1 MKYYLVKS
9 NVNWADELNLEGFDI
24 FTEEE
29 LEKIKK
35 DLAHEEN
42 EENVKTVYIGSNEEV
57 EISPVEIIEEFE
69 EADEISKDAFMI
81 IRNKLGEHFGYT
93 KYILYFN

>member
-9 NVNWADELNLEGFDI
+9 SINWADEMDLDGFDI

-35 DLAHEEN
+35 NLAHA
-42 EENVKTVYIGSNEEV
+42 ENVKTVYIGSNEEV
-57 EISPVEIIEEFE
+57 EISPAEIIEEFE

-81 IRNKLGEHFGYT
+81 IRNKLGEHLGYT
-93 KYILYFN
+93 KYDLYFN

>member
-9 NVNWADELNLEGFDI
+9 NVNWADEIDLDGFDI

-35 DLAHEEN
+35 NLAHT
-42 EENVKTVYIGSNEEV
+42 ENVKTVYIGSNEEV
-57 EISPVEIIEEFE
+57 EISPAEIIEEFE

>member
-9 NVNWADELNLEGFDI
+9 NVNWADELDLEGFDI

-57 EISPVEIIEEFE
+57 EISPAEIIEEFE

-81 IRNKLGEHFGYT
+81 IRNKLGEHFGHT

>member
-9 NVNWADELNLEGFDI
+9 NVNWADEIDLDGFDI

-35 DLAHEEN
+35 ELALA
-42 EENVKTVYIGSNEEV
+42 ENVKTVSIGSNEEV
-57 EISPVEIIEEFE
+57 EISPDEIIEELE

>member
-9 NVNWADELNLEGFDI
+9 NVNWADEIDLDGFDI

-35 DLAHEEN
+35 ELALA
-42 EENVKTVYIGSNEEV
+42 ENVKVVSIGSNEEV
-57 EISPVEIIEEFE
+57 EISPDEIIEELE

>member
-9 NVNWADELNLEGFDI
+9 NVNWADEIDLDGFDI

-35 DLAHEEN
+35 ELALAEN
-42 EENVKTVYIGSNEEV
+42 IKVVSIGSNEEV
-57 EISPVEIIEEFE
+57 EISPDEIIEELE